1 MARGTPP
8 RDRTL
13 LGRLRDT
20 LVATRLS
27 RLVWHLLDPDVPR
40 TQAVRRLR
48 ALVLASAAT
57 LAANALI
64 AAAADEPPTDQAAA
78 TSASTTTAPPPMTI
92 RPLTSLAPPGHAP
105 VITRVETTD
114 PVAFVTIDDGFVR
127 APEVAAVLDEL
138 DMPVTLFLVD
148 RPVLDGAA
156 YFGSLPGTV
165 VESHSRSHAD
175 MRGMPE
181 DAQRAEICDNA
192 GTITRSLGRAPV
204 LFRPPYGNHDA
215 ATQRA
220 AAACGMAA
228 IVLWEQSVEKG
239 EMRFRSAREIRPGD
253 IILLH
258 FRPGLPGELRMVADR
273 IAAAGLRV
281 ARLDDY
287 LVPDAP

>member
-78 TSASTTTAPPPMTI
+78 TSASTTTALPPMTI